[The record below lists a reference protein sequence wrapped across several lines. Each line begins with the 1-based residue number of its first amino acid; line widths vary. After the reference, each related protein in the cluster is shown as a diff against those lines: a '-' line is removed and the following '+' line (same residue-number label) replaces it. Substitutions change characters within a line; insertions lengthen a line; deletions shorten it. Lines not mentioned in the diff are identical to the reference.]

1 MNAPGRL
8 LLPLVL
14 LFSLITGLIFILFST
29 LKNYHIDGNVLLGS
43 NALFFIIS
51 IVSFFIQRNGLQNKN
66 PHVFV
71 RSVMAGMMVKMVL
84 CIIAVIGYVYFS
96 GTGFNKRAVFIA
108 LFLYLIYLA
117 AEVFV
122 VMKMNKNKKTD
133 G

>member
-8 LLPLVL
+8 LVPLVL
-14 LFSLITGLIFILFST
+14 LFTIITGFVFLFYST
-29 LKNYHIDGNVLLGS
+29 LKIYHIDSNVLLAS
-43 NALFFIIS
+43 NVLFFIIS

-71 RSVMAGMMVKMVL
+71 RSVMAGMMVKMII
-84 CIIAVIGYVYFS
+84 CIIAVIAYVILI
-96 GTGFNKRAVFIA
+96 GAGFNKRAVFIA

-117 AEVFV
+117 TEVYV
-122 VMKMNKNKKTD
+122 VMKMNKNKTKD

>member
-14 LFSLITGLIFILFST
+14 LFSLITGIIFISFAT
-29 LKNYHIDGNVLLGS
+29 LKNNHIDANVLLAS
-43 NALFFIIS
+43 NTLFFIIS

-71 RSVMAGMMVKMVL
+71 RSVMAGMMVKMVI
-84 CIIAVIGYVYFS
+84 CIIAVIAYVYWS
-96 GTGFNKRAVFIA
+96 GAGFNKRAVFIA

-117 AEVFV
+117 TEVFV

>member
-8 LLPLVL
+8 LLPLIL
-14 LFSLITGLIFILFST
+14 LFTLITGLIFLLAPT
-29 LKNYHIDGNVLLGS
+29 LKNYHIDSNVLIGA
-43 NALFFIIS
+43 NALFFLIS
-51 IVSFFIQRNGLQNKN
+51 IVSFSIQRKGLQNKN

-71 RSVMAGMMVKMVL
+71 RSVMAGMMVKMVI
-84 CIIAVIGYVYFS
+84 CIIVVIAYVSFS
-96 GTGFNKRAVFIA
+96 GTGFNTRAVFIA

-117 AEVFV
+117 TEVFV

>member
-14 LFSLITGLIFILFST
+14 LFSFITGFVFLFYST
-29 LKNYHIDGNVLLGS
+29 LKNYHIDSNVLLGS
-43 NALFFIIS
+43 NVLFFIIS
-51 IVSFFIQRNGLQNKN
+51 IISFYIQRNGLQNKN

-71 RSVMAGMMVKMVL
+71 RSVMAGMMIKMVI
-84 CIIAVIGYVYFS
+84 CIVAVIAYVYFS
-96 GTGFNKRAVFIA
+96 GAAFNKRAVFIA
-108 LFLYLIYLA
+108 LFLYLIYLST
-117 AEVFV
+117 EVFV